1 MQEREKLLSWYQKN
15 YRKLPWRESKDPY
28 QIWISEIMCQQTRV
42 AAVIPYYERF
52 MKRFP
57 TLESLANAKEQEVL
71 EQWTGLGYYSRAR
84 NIHRAAK
91 ELNKTGFPKSYFD
104 LLDYP
109 GIGDYSS
116 RAISS
121 FAFQEKVGVVDGNVV
136 RFFSRLYGAAYEAWT
151 TEGKKAFQE
160 IADEWAQSSPELVN
174 QATMEIGANLCL
186 PQNPHC
192 NICPLF
198 NNCVAREF
206 KLQEFLPLKKQKT
219 KEELWEIEFFLFE
232 KEDSIAITKDHNLP
246 VLKSQFFPPCKTA
259 KLEAEP
265 SRKALFKHAVTHH
278 KFYVFAHRFDLGAQP
293 MREYNNKNFDMLE
306 GAIWVKKAEL
316 KKYCQSSMVQ
326 KLLES

>member
-1 MQEREKLLSWYQKN
+1 MQERKQLLSWYRKN

-42 AAVIPYYERF
+42 AAVIPYFNRF
-52 MKRFP
+52 LKHFP
-57 TLESLANAKEQEVL
+57 NLESLANAKEEEVL

-91 ELNKTGFPKSYFD
+91 ELNKTGFPKSYQN

-109 GIGDYSS
+109 GIGDYSA

-136 RFFSRLYGAAYEAWT
+136 RFLSRYYGLATESWT
-151 TEGKKAFQE
+151 SEGKKLFQE
-160 IADEWAQSSPELVN
+160 IADTWAQESPEIVN

-186 PQNPHC
+186 PKNPHC

-198 NNCVAREF
+198 DDCVARNF
-206 KLQEFLPLKKQKT
+206 KLQEYLPLKKTKT
-219 KEELWEIEFFLFE
+219 KEEIWKVEFFLFE
-232 KEDSIAITKDHNLP
+232 TEDSVAITKDHSLP
-246 VLKSQFFPPCKTA
+246 VLKSQFFPPCQAT
-259 KLEAEP
+259 KLKKEP
-265 SRKALFKHAVTHH
+265 VDKALFKHAVTHH
-278 KFYVFAHRFDLGAQP
+278 KFYVFAHRFDLGGAP
-293 MREYNNKNFDMLE
+293 MQEYKNKNFDMLE
-306 GAIWVKKAEL
+306 GAIWVKKVEL